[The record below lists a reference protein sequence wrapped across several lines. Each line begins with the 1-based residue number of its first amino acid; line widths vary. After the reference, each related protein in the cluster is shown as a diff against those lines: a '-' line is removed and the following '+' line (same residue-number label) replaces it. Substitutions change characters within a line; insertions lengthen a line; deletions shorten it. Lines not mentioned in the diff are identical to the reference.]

1 MRALFSRF
9 LADDRGAT
17 ALEYGLIIAL
27 VFLVALSGITAF
39 AAAGTGTFNGAMDR
53 LSAAIGAD

>member
-1 MRALFSRF
+1 MPVLLSRF

-27 VFLVALSGITAF
+27 VFLVALGGITAF
-39 AAAGTGTFNGAMDR
+39 AGAGSGTFNTAMGK
-53 LSAAIGAD
+53 LSAAIGAT

>member
-1 MRALFSRF
+1 MRALLSRL

-27 VFLVALSGITAF
+27 VFLVALAGITAF
-39 AAAGTGTFNGAMDR
+39 ADAGTGTFNQAMAK
-53 LSAAIGAD
+53 LAAAIGAS